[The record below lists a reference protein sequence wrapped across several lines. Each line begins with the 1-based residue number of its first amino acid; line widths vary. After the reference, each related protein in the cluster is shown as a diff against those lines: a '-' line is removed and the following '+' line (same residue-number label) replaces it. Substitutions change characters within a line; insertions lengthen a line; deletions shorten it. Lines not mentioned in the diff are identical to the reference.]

1 MIEKVMDA
9 MVNRDWTAL
18 AACFEEDG
26 KLFDYC
32 PSCNG
37 GENWFSYGSDGI
49 MMFYHNRLSF
59 EHLIVNDPV
68 IEDDNTANFFGA
80 YDGPYIYARI
90 KIEQYGSSGLIKKA
104 IVTPA

>member
-1 MIEKVMDA
+1 MDA

-37 GENWFSYGSDGI
+37 VKLVFLRQRRNNDV
-49 MMFYHNRLSF
+49 LS
-59 EHLIVNDPV
+59 
-68 IEDDNTANFFGA
+68 
-80 YDGPYIYARI
+80 
-90 KIEQYGSSGLIKKA
+90 Q
-104 IVTPA
+104 

>member
-1 MIEKVMDA
+1 MIRSVMEA
-9 MVNRDWTAL
+9 MTNKDWAAL

-37 GENWFSYGSDGI
+37 KENWFAVGSDGI
-49 MMFYHNRLSF
+49 MMFYHNRFSF
-59 EHLIVNDPV
+59 EHLAVYDPV
-68 IEDDNTANFFGA
+68 VEDENTANFFGA
-80 YDGPYIYARI
+80 YDGPFIYARL
-90 KIEQYGSSGLIKKA
+90 KIEEYGGNGLIKKA